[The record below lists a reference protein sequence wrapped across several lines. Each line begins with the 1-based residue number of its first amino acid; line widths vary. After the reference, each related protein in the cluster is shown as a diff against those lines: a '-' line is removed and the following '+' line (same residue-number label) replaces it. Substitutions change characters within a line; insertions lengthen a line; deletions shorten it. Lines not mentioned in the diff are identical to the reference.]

1 MIAQESFDATSTT
14 NGPGY
19 TDPVTGATAYPL
31 RREEPILSMA
41 LPLEAYTQTLTRNG
55 NTNAGFSFTDA
66 INYAGD
72 TSRTILNAAVGFEQ
86 AALNT
91 GLSLLQVGADSILQV
106 GNILTGRMN
115 GDDSIIQG
123 ALIRQG
129 ARGQGIAD
137 FLSDPFNNTVNGVV
151 GIGER
156 LGENAAI
163 GGAAGGREFGKAA
176 FDGVSLAFGVAA
188 LPKTAAGLY
197 GEVGVLGGKTL
208 SIVDEFFSTPSPS
221 GYRAQLG
228 ALGDLTGYTAQVG
241 GANTAA
247 NAAAR
252 TEAASNIWQAR
263 SILAETRPDLTIVE
277 RNQIIK
283 AFDPQ
288 SFRVNTLTSPANEFR
303 YFDGLPDGA
312 GLNGRWS
319 TSQWFETP
327 ADRISNLALPNNQ
340 ATQAATVTLQPGTTV
355 FQGTVSSQFGFGSN
369 LTGGGLQTYNAMGPW
384 ALIKAIP

>member
-91 GLSLLQVGADSILQV
+91 GLSLLQVGADVTLQV
-106 GNILTGRMN
+106 GNILTGGIN

-176 FDGVSLAFGVAA
+176 FDGVSLAFGASA
-188 LPKTAAGLY
+188 LPKTAMGLY
-197 GEVGVLGGKTL
+197 GEAAVLGGKTL

-241 GANTAA
+241 GANRAIPGFSAVESGVIQEARGIIGSTEMAQIRAA
-247 NAAAR
+247 HAAGEPLSMNIGGRLVQYEPGLPASGMTMFGENGFLIGREAFASQAELQNTVLHELYRLNTSASASGVSAALAAQETKAAFDFAAR
-252 TEAASNIWQAR
+252 AAKH
-263 SILAETRPDLTIVE
+263 L
-277 RNQIIK
+277 
-283 AFDPQ
+283 
-288 SFRVNTLTSPANEFR
+288 
-303 YFDGLPDGA
+303 
-312 GLNGRWS
+312 
-319 TSQWFETP
+319 
-327 ADRISNLALPNNQ
+327 
-340 ATQAATVTLQPGTTV
+340 
-355 FQGTVSSQFGFGSN
+355 
-369 LTGGGLQTYNAMGPW
+369 
-384 ALIKAIP
+384 